1 MRVVVTGATGNVG
14 TAVLEHL
21 LATRDD
27 LEVVGLAR
35 RVPAATAD
43 DAYPGRLTWA
53 GLDLSDDAC
62 LPALRVAL
70 RGADAVV
77 HLAWGFQ
84 PSRDPDYL
92 EALGV
97 GGTRRVLES
106 ATAEQVPHLVHMS
119 SVGAYSPRTDDVP
132 VGEDFPTHG
141 IRSSMYSRHKAA
153 AEALLDEHDAAVAT
167 GRVTGPSVARLRP
180 GIVGQR
186 DAGSAL
192 LRYGLP
198 GLVPGRAVTLLPVL
212 PLDRSLLV
220 PMVHAADVADA
231 VGRVLDQRATGAFN
245 LAAPTPVTAI
255 DIASALGARHV
266 HAPGRLLRA
275 AVSASWQ
282 AHVQPLDPGWIDLAL
297 EVPLMDT
304 RRAREELGW
313 SASRTAVSV
322 LEETV
327 AGMRDSAA
335 GSTAALRPRSVVRNL
350 RDRLGSG
357 PVAGRRRP

>member
-1 MRVVVTGATGNVG
+1 MKVVVTGATGNVG
-14 TAVLEHL
+14 TTVVEQL
-21 LATRDD
+21 LATHDD
-27 LEVVGLAR
+27 LEVVGMAR
-35 RVPAATAD
+35 RVPTAPTD
-43 DAYPGRLTWA
+43 DPSSGRLTWA

-62 LPALRVAL
+62 LPALRAGF

-84 PSRDPDYL
+84 PSHRADYL
-92 EALGV
+92 EQLGV
-97 GGTRRVLES
+97 GGTRRVLEA
-106 ATAEQVPHLVHMS
+106 ATAEAVPHLVHMS
-119 SVGAYSPRTDDVP
+119 SVGAYSPKVDDLP
-132 VGEDFPTHG
+132 VTESYPTSG

-153 AEALLDEHDAAVAT
+153 AERLLDDHEAEVAA
-167 GRVTGPSVARLRP
+167 GRSDGPVVARLRP

-231 VGRVLDQRATGAFN
+231 VCRVVDGRATGAFN
-245 LAAPTPVTAI
+245 LAAPSPITPA
-255 DIASALGARHV
+255 DIAAALGARHV
-266 HAPGRLLRA
+266 PAPGRLLRA

-282 AHVQPLDPGWIDLAL
+282 ARLQPLDPGWIDLAL
-297 EVPLMDT
+297 QVPLMDT
-304 RRAREELGW
+304 RRARDELGW
-313 SASRTAVSV
+313 TPHRAAVST

-327 AGMRDSAA
+327 AGMRDSAS
-335 GSTAALRPRSVVRNL
+335 GSTAVLRPRSVARNVRE
-350 RDRLGSG
+350 RLSSG
-357 PVAGRRRP
+357 PVAGRRHP

>member
-14 TAVLEHL
+14 TTVVEHL
-21 LATRDD
+21 LSVRDD
-27 LEVVGLAR
+27 VEVVGLAR
-35 RVPAATAD
+35 RVPTAAAE
-43 DAYPGRLTWA
+43 DAYAGRLTWA

-84 PSRDPDYL
+84 PSHDPDYL
-92 EALGV
+92 ESLGV

-106 ATAEQVPHLVHMS
+106 ATAERVPHLVHMS
-119 SVGAYSPRTDDVP
+119 SVGAYSPRTDDLP
-132 VGEDFPTHG
+132 VAESYPTHG

-153 AEALLDEHDAAVAT
+153 AESLLDDHEAAVAA
-167 GRVTGPSVARLRP
+167 GRTEGPVVARLRP

-231 VGRVLDQRATGAFN
+231 VGRVLEQRSTGAFN
-245 LAAPTPVTAI
+245 LAAPTPVTPA

-282 AHVQPLDPGWIDLAL
+282 AHLQPLDPGWIDLAL

-327 AGMRDSAA
+327 AGMRDSAS
-335 GSTAALRPRSVVRNL
+335 GSTVALRPRSVARTL
-350 RDRLGSG
+350 RDRVRSG
-357 PVAGRRRP
+357 PVARRRRP

>member
-1 MRVVVTGATGNVG
+1 MKVVVTGATGNVG
-14 TAVLEHL
+14 TTVVEHL

-27 LEVVGLAR
+27 VEVVGLAR
-35 RVPAATAD
+35 RVPPASAD
-43 DAYPGRLTWA
+43 DPDSGRRTWA

-62 LPALRVAL
+62 LPALRDAL

-84 PSRDPDYL
+84 PSHRADYL
-92 EALGV
+92 EQLGV
-97 GGTRRVLES
+97 GGTRRVLEAAS
-106 ATAEQVPHLVHMS
+106 VEAVPHLVHMS
-119 SVGAYSPRTDDVP
+119 SVGAYSPKVDDLP
-132 VGEDFPTHG
+132 VDESYPTSG

-153 AEALLDEHDAAVAT
+153 AERLLDDHEAEVAA
-167 GRVTGPSVARLRP
+167 GRSDGPVVARLRP

-198 GLVPGRAVTLLPVL
+198 GVVPGRAVTLLPVL

-231 VGRVLDQRATGAFN
+231 VCRVVERGATGAFN
-245 LAAPTPVTAI
+245 LAAPSPITPA
-255 DIASALGARHV
+255 DIAAALGARHV
-266 HAPGRLLRA
+266 PAPGRLLRA

-282 AHVQPLDPGWIDLAL
+282 AHLQPLDPGWIDLAL
-297 EVPLMDT
+297 QVPLMDT
-304 RRAREELGW
+304 RRAHDELGW
-313 SASRTAVSV
+313 TARRPAVST

-327 AGMRDSAA
+327 AGMRDSAS
-335 GSTAALRPRSVVRNL
+335 GSTVALRPRSVARSVRE
-350 RDRLGSG
+350 RLSNG
-357 PVAGRRRP
+357 PVSARRHP

>member
-14 TAVLEHL
+14 TTVVEHL
-21 LATRDD
+21 LGSRDD
-27 LEVVGLAR
+27 VEVVGLAR
-35 RVPAATAD
+35 RVPGPATD
-43 DAYPGRLTWA
+43 DPYRGRLTWT

-62 LPALRVAL
+62 RPALRAAL

-92 EALGV
+92 EELGV
-97 GGTRRVLES
+97 GGTRRVLET
-106 ATAEQVPHLVHMS
+106 ATEAQVPHLVHMS
-119 SVGAYSPRTDDVP
+119 SVGAYSPRVDDLP
-132 VGEDFPTHG
+132 VGEDYPTGG

-153 AEALLDEHDAAVAT
+153 AEGLLDDHDAALA
-167 GRVTGPSVARLRP
+167 GGGTGPAVARLRP

-186 DAGSAL
+186 QAGSAL

-220 PMVHAADVADA
+220 PVVHASDVADA
-231 VGRVLDQRATGAFN
+231 VGRVLEQQATGAFN
-245 LAAPTPVTAI
+245 LAAPTPLTPA

-266 HAPGRLLRA
+266 HAPGRLLRT

-282 AHVQPLDPGWIDLAL
+282 AHLQPLDPGWIDLAL
-297 EVPLMDT
+297 QVPLMDT
-304 RRAREELGW
+304 RRARDELGW
-313 SASRTAVSV
+313 SAARAAVST

-327 AGMRDSAA
+327 AGMRDSAS
-335 GSTAALRPRSVVRNL
+335 GSTAALRPRSVARNL
-350 RDRLGSG
+350 RERLSSG
-357 PVAGRRRP
+357 PVAGRRHP